1 MKLYL
6 VQHGL
11 AKSKDE
17 DPERPLTADGG
28 QAVERIGAWASRR
41 GLAVDEIRHSGK
53 RRAAETAEILGS
65 HLGPPSRGVS
75 AVTGLAPLD
84 DVHPVGHGLDGET
97 GAIMLVGHLPFLAR
111 LAGLLLAGSAEASP
125 VSFTNGGIV
134 CLERGD
140 QGWALAWAVPPEL
153 VD

>member
-28 QAVERIGAWASRR
+28 QAVERVGAWASRR

-65 HLGPPSRGVS
+65 HLGPLSGGGR
-75 AVTGLAPLD
+75 AVTGLGPLD
-84 DVHPVGHGLDGET
+84 DVHPVRDGLGET

-140 QGWALAWAVPPEL
+140 QGWELAWAVPPEL